1 MNETK
6 MDKSRTEAL
15 IGKENLDKLAK
26 KMITVVGVGGV
37 GGACATMLA
46 RAGVEKIRIVD
57 FDLVTSS
64 NVNRQVIAFADT
76 IGQKKVEVLSSMLKR
91 INPNIFVDAICERLT
106 QENVERIVKDS
117 DVVVDAIDS
126 VKDKL
131 ELILYCKRNNIY
143 IVSAMGAG
151 NRFDVPNFYLTDIY
165 KTHDDGL
172 AKVLRK
178 KLREE
183 NIKELD
189 VVTSSSK
196 PQKVEGVIGSISY
209 YPVASATVLCA
220 AIINKIIKEEIWE

>member
-15 IGKENLDKLAK
+15 IGEENLDKLAK

-196 PQKVEGVIGSISY
+196 PQKVKGVIGSISY

-220 AIINKIIKEEIWE
+220 AIINKIIKEEI

>member
-1 MNETK
+1 MNEIK

-106 QENVERIVKDS
+106 KENVERIVKDS

-196 PQKVEGVIGSISY
+196 PQKVKGVIGSISY

-220 AIINKIIKEEIWE
+220 AIINKIIKEEI

>member
-91 INPNIFVDAICERLT
+91 INPNFFVDAICERLT
-106 QENVERIVKDS
+106 KENVERIVKDS

-220 AIINKIIKEEIWE
+220 AIINKIIKEEI

>member
-15 IGKENLDKLAK
+15 IGEENLDKLAK

-46 RAGVEKIRIVD
+46 RAGVEKVRIVD

-106 QENVERIVKDS
+106 KENVERIVKDS

-209 YPVASATVLCA
+209 YPAASATVLCA
-220 AIINKIIKEEIWE
+220 AIINKIIKEEI

>member
-15 IGKENLDKLAK
+15 IGKENLDKLTK

-106 QENVERIVKDS
+106 KENVERIVKDS

-220 AIINKIIKEEIWE
+220 AIINKIIKEEI

>member
-1 MNETK
+1 

-106 QENVERIVKDS
+106 KENVERIVKDS

-209 YPVASATVLCA
+209 YPAASATVLCA
-220 AIINKIIKEEIWE
+220 AIINKIIKEEI